1 MKHKKRSSREK
12 FEIVLEGLK
21 NQEKVAD
28 LCNRHGIAQ
37 SQYYKWRDQFLQNG
51 IKAFELNPDKKVEQL
66 ESKVKSLTN
75 LVGQLT
81 VELKKTERELEWL
94 ES

>member
-1 MKHKKRSSREK
+1 MKQKKRSSREK
-12 FEIVLEGLK
+12 FEIVLDGLK
-21 NQEKVAD
+21 SQEKVAD
-28 LCNRHGIAQ
+28 LCNRHGIVQ

-51 IKAFELNPDKKVEQL
+51 TKAFELNPDKKMEHL

>member
-51 IKAFELNPDKKVEQL
+51 TKAFEAEPNRQL
-66 ESKVKSLTN
+66 IYAKAENQRLKSII
-75 LVGQLT
+75 GELT